1 MYVFLNKIGG
11 DIDLVFVIIRLE
23 FDNIKIESGYFFFGG
38 ILLYNFIL
46 LIRTLYGLNL

>member
-1 MYVFLNKIGG
+1 MDVFLNKIRG
-11 DIDLVFVIIRLE
+11 DIDLVFVIIWLE